1 QIIIFRFFTTLV
13 LQDLVNEVPLGTV
26 ATKYNCS
33 RGQLQSLQ
41 QSASTYAGMVTV
53 FCRRLGW
60 HSLELLLSQYQT
72 RLSFG
77 VQRELV
83 DLVRVSLLS
92 ATRAR
97 TLYDQGLAT
106 VAQLAR
112 AKVTEVEKA
121 LRKAVPFKSSR
132 RAMDETE
139 GEAAERRSLRCVWV
153 SGGRALTEHEAAI
166 EIVSE
171 ARLLL
176 QQDLALLG
184 VTWDP
189 ATLPTETRPNN
200 DHDNDSPETQRDR
213 SKSWRDKERRLNEKK
228 EMEDRGRNVVE
239 QKEVEGREKNEEE
252 REGEEQRGREKN
264 EGERT
269 GEEQRGRE
277 KNEGERTGEEQRG
290 REKNEGVEKG
300 ERRSGEVGERKERGG
315 VEVGEREE
323 GGSEEDPNLPVC
335 DRRGINTQDL
345 AELVSSPHPPLNPS
359 NHPFHS
365 PPPRFRAP
373 TSRVE
378 EPLTSVSGGTVK
390 RDGLGVAGRSPAQ
403 ACRRQPSTALRKSA
417 PLLQSKAPP
426 EDRCGSPELYEEEE
440 EGKFGDSLELDTQT
454 ERMILLQDQR
464 EERERECAN
473 SQHERGRREKGGEEE
488 RGRRE
493 RGERK
498 EKERWRG
505 GEREEKGGEEERGNR
520 EKGGE
525 GKSTDVNPPNPSPVN
540 SIHGNPHTY
549 GFHDD
554 AAPRYN
560 FSLTDSQ
567 MEQILDNQILAGDN
581 DDDDGPFPPPS
592 AHRSSGT
599 NENSLNGSSSFLF
612 DSLYDSSLLAGL
624 SHDSHQSEEEK
635 EGPVVMETSLL
646 SNQQR
651 QRSGLIANQEAEEQE
666 AVQWGES
673 SFNLSEWGDSLL
685 VGEHFL
691 ERRSLLRHT
700 EGLQHEQDCDG
711 GRERE
716 EEREKWRESE
726 PSLLCSPGLQD
737 IFDRWPSMSDQP
749 SQHPLLPPAH
759 TLSHTAVDNQDS
771 EDSLTGLTDLTALGR
786 AEEDRETEDSL
797 TDLTALGRS
806 GGAHGDLIP
815 PTQETVKLTI
825 SSTPTPRPIHQSAHS
840 SRLPD
845 QPAVS
850 VDTKPPPKTDT
861 KPPPKTDTK
870 PPPQPKTLLDS
881 PPVLS
886 SPSSLTDE
894 GFTLQ
899 LSQDASLSP
908 SSPSGGL
915 AIIDVASDRTL
926 FYTFIEEWR
935 RKERYS
941 LVPVCQTIEH
951 GGDGGIG
958 GRQMRGNYARTDT
971 LTPGLQ
977 FPCGG
982 PIEWL

>member
-1 QIIIFRFFTTLV
+1 
-13 LQDLVNEVPLGTV
+13 
-26 ATKYNCS
+26 
-33 RGQLQSLQ
+33 
-41 QSASTYAGMVTV
+41 
-53 FCRRLGW
+53 
-60 HSLELLLSQYQT
+60 
-72 RLSFG
+72 
-77 VQRELV
+77 
-83 DLVRVSLLS
+83 
-92 ATRAR
+92 
-97 TLYDQGLAT
+97 
-106 VAQLAR
+106 
-112 AKVTEVEKA
+112 
-121 LRKAVPFKSSR
+121 
-132 RAMDETE
+132 
-139 GEAAERRSLRCVWV
+139 
-153 SGGRALTEHEAAI
+153 
-166 EIVSE
+166 
-171 ARLLL
+171 
-176 QQDLALLG
+176 
-184 VTWDP
+184 
-189 ATLPTETRPNN
+189 
-200 DHDNDSPETQRDR
+200 
-213 SKSWRDKERRLNEKK
+213 
-228 EMEDRGRNVVE
+228 
-239 QKEVEGREKNEEE
+239 
-252 REGEEQRGREKN
+252 
-264 EGERT
+264 
-269 GEEQRGRE
+269 
-277 KNEGERTGEEQRG
+277 
-290 REKNEGVEKG
+290 
-300 ERRSGEVGERKERGG
+300 
-315 VEVGEREE
+315 
-323 GGSEEDPNLPVC
+323 
-335 DRRGINTQDL
+335 
-345 AELVSSPHPPLNPS
+345 
-359 NHPFHS
+359 
-365 PPPRFRAP
+365 
-373 TSRVE
+373 
-378 EPLTSVSGGTVK
+378 
-390 RDGLGVAGRSPAQ
+390 
-403 ACRRQPSTALRKSA
+403 
-417 PLLQSKAPP
+417 
-426 EDRCGSPELYEEEE
+426 
-440 EGKFGDSLELDTQT
+440 
-454 ERMILLQDQR
+454 MILLQDQR
-464 EERERECAN
+464 EGRERECAN

-488 RGRRE
+488 RGREKGGEE
-493 RGERK
+493 RGR
-498 EKERWRG
+498 R
-505 GEREEKGGEEERGNR
+505 EKGGEEERGR
-520 EKGGE
+520 ENGGE
-525 GKSTDVNPPNPSPVN
+525 GKSTDVNPPNPSTVN

-581 DDDDGPFPPPS
+581 DVDDEPFPPPN
-592 AHRSSGT
+592 AHRSSVT

-612 DSLYDSSLLAGL
+612 DSLYDSSLLAGF

-635 EGPVVMETSLL
+635 EGTVVMETSLL

-700 EGLQHEQDCDG
+700 EGLQHEQDYGQTDRPQPDHGETEQQGPQPNHSNGQTDDHGRGKYTHDQCLTERPQHNHSGLLYESKDNHNQTDRLTQNTGGEEVEPSWSERRGEKRREGMRNVVGEERGEKGGDGGVEKERDVRGVAVCESRLLKRPASRRDG

-716 EEREKWRESE
+716 EEREKRRETE

-759 TLSHTAVDNQDS
+759 TLIHTAVDNQDS
-771 EDSLTGLTDLTALGR
+771 EDSLTGLTDLTALVR

-797 TDLTALGRS
+797 TGLTDLTALVSAEEDRETKDSLTGLTALVRTEEDRETGETSVRWGEMRQALREKEGERRGETGENNVRWGETGGQLGESEEGRS

-825 SSTPTPRPIHQSAHS
+825 SSVQSPHIMRTINQSPYTTRTIHHSPLTTRPHNQPTHISHPLNQSTPTPRPIHQSAHS
-840 SRLPD
+840 SHLPD

-850 VDTKPPPKTDT
+850 VGPQFLKPDHKTDPKPPPKIDT

-870 PPPQPKTLLDS
+870 PPPQPKTLQDS

-886 SPSSLTDE
+886 PPSSLTDE

-941 LVPVCQTIEH
+941 LVPVCQTKEQ
-951 GGDGGIG
+951 GGDRGIG
-958 GRQMRGNYARTDT
+958 GRQMRGNYARIDT
-971 LTPGLQ
+971 ITPGLQ